1 MATRK
6 RHEFQNNSEP
16 FYVGEQPATKIEII
30 QALNWYNENK
40 TDKDA
45 AKILQ
50 ADLKIARYHQT
61 YAWLVKM
68 KSSGFVFPE
77 NSENS
82 FLQMKSE
89 FELALL
95 ASQKE
100 EVKVDNDGNKIVVP
114 VINLQERIASK
125 TKQYIGELDGIV
137 DDYGHT
143 LKAKDFKAYDWF
155 IKNEVKPIHAAKIAD
170 YFRERSA
177 QITDAIEGSDKE
189 YKDAYLR
196 MGKDKI
202 KSILAVMAN
211 IVSDAERLSGNVS
224 KSRKP
229 RKKKPVSF
237 EKMVSKLQYKPKDD
251 NFKIQSINPI
261 NLIGASQV
269 WVFNVKSRK
278 LGVYSAL
285 DSVGLLVKGNK
296 LENYSVN
303 ESFSKTLRQPEK
315 ILTTVL
321 DGGKVAMRKLMD
333 SINAKPSPMNGK
345 IGKDTVILRALK

>member
-16 FYVGEQPATKIEII
+16 FYNGEQPASKIEII

-40 TDKDA
+40 SDKDA
-45 AKILQ
+45 AKILN

-68 KSSGFVFPE
+68 KSSGFILPE
-77 NSENS
+77 SSENS
-82 FLQMKSE
+82 FLEMKNQFDSAVLE
-89 FELALL
+89 
-95 ASQKE
+95 SQKE
-100 EVKVDNDGNKIVVP
+100 EIKVDNDGNEIVAP
-114 VINLQERIASK
+114 VINLQERIATK
-125 TKQYIGELDGIV
+125 TKQYIGELEGVV
-137 DDYGHT
+137 DDYGYN

-155 IKNEVKPIHAAKIAD
+155 VKNEVKPIHAAKIAD
-170 YFRERSA
+170 WFRNRAEE
-177 QITDAIEGSDKE
+177 ILDAIEGSNKE
-189 YKDAYLR
+189 EKDAYLR
-196 MGKDKI
+196 AGKDKI
-202 KSILAVMAN
+202 KSILAVMTN
-211 IVSDAERLSGNVS
+211 IVSDADRLSQNVS

-229 RKKKPVSF
+229 RKKKPISF

-251 NFKIQSINPI
+251 NFKIQSINPV
-261 NLIGASQV
+261 NVIGASQI

-285 DSVGLLVKGNK
+285 DSVGILVKGNK

-315 ILTTVL
+315 ILATVL

>member
-6 RHEFQNNSEP
+6 KHEFQNNSEP
-16 FYVGEQPATKIEII
+16 MHIGEQPATPIEMMH
-30 QALNWYNENK
+30 ALNWYNANK

-50 ADLKIARYHQT
+50 IDLKIARHHQT
-61 YAWLVKM
+61 YAWCVRM
-68 KSSGFVFPE
+68 KSMGFVFPE
-77 NSENS
+77 SSQNTFRE
-82 FLQMKSE
+82 MKAA
-89 FELALL
+89 FDA
-95 ASQKE
+95 AVAKSQKE
-100 EVKVDNDGNKIVVP
+100 EVKIDDDGNEVVAP
-114 VINLQERIASK
+114 VVNLQERIAAK
-125 TKQYIGELDGIV
+125 TKQYIGELEGVV

-143 LKAKDFKAYDWF
+143 MTANKFKAYDWF

-170 YFRERSA
+170 WFRGKAAE
-177 QITDAIEGSDKE
+177 ILDAIEGSDKE

-196 MGKDKI
+196 IGKDKI
-202 KSILAVMAN
+202 KNILAVMTN

-224 KSRKP
+224 KTRKP

-237 EKMVSKLQYKPKDD
+237 DKMVAKLQYKPKDD
-251 NFKIQSINPI
+251 KFKIQSINPV
-261 NLIGASQV
+261 NVIGANQI
-269 WVFNVKSRK
+269 WVFNVKNRK

-296 LENYSVN
+296 IENYSVN

-315 ILTTVL
+315 VLNTVL
-321 DGGKVAMRKLMD
+321 DGGKIALRKLMD
-333 SINAKPSPMNGK
+333 SINSKPSPMNGK